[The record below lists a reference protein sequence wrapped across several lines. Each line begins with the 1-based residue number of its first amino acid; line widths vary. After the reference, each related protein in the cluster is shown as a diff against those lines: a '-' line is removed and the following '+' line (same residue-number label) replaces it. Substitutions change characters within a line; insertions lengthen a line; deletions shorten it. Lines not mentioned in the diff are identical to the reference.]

1 MKLDTSLYLPYQR
14 ELDERIF
21 VTHNTTRA
29 LTQRDRLLAF
39 CVELSEFV
47 NETRCFKYWS
57 LKPAS
62 EHSILLEEFADG
74 MHFLNSLC
82 IDLNMT
88 PVFEV
93 TETVTSLTELTLQ
106 VMQASSQCIDALTEA
121 SLSTLYEKYLTLGKA
136 CGFTSDMLFDS
147 YLKKHQKNHVRQ
159 DEHY

>member
-1 MKLDTSLYLPYQR
+1 MKLDTSMYLPYQS
-14 ELDERIF
+14 ELDNRIF
-21 VTHNTTRA
+21 STHNTTRA

-62 EHSILLEEFADG
+62 EHGVLLEEFADG

-82 IDLNMT
+82 IDLGLA
-88 PVFEV
+88 PVFDVSKSEL
-93 TETVTSLTELTLQ
+93 SLTELTLQ
-106 VMQASSQCIDALTEA
+106 VMQASSKCIEDLNEQSLTH
-121 SLSTLYEKYLTLGKA
+121 LYEMYLVLGKA
-136 CGFTSDMLFDS
+136 CDFTSDMLFES